1 MLAKLSVDQALMK
14 ARSHVKNYEI
24 TKAKDL
30 YQAILVAFPKNIRAQ
45 QGLEALGKFN
55 KNNKVNNPPQN
66 IINQLVNLYNQGQ
79 LSAVIEQTQIL
90 TKLYPQSFIVWNF
103 LGAANMGL
111 NKVEHASDAFEKVV
125 EINPNYA
132 DGFNN
137 LGSSLRKQGKLDKA
151 LDAFNKALTL
161 KPDYAEAL
169 NNIGNTLKYQGNFDK
184 AVEAYKKSIS
194 IKPDYADAYNNMG
207 LTFQDQKNVD
217 EAINAF
223 NTATLLKPDFAEAY
237 NNLATILQ
245 DIGRLEEAIYACKKS
260 ICIRPN
266 YPEAYNNLG
275 LSLQCQGKFNEA
287 IDAFNKAISLNPN
300 YAEIY
305 KNMGDFFQ
313 DQGKFDESME
323 NYKKALSI
331 KPEYTEVYNEIGN
344 VFRNQGKLDKS
355 LEAYNK
361 AISLK
366 PNYAEAYNNLGISL
380 NHQGNLDKA
389 VEAYEKSI
397 LLKPD
402 YADAYNNIG
411 LILKDLGRLDESLD
425 AYNKAL
431 SLKPDFAEA
440 HQNMS
445 FTLLNSGKLKEGL
458 DKYEWR
464 WKTQKLIKKQR
475 KLIQPLW
482 DGKQNLHDKTILLWS
497 EQGIGD
503 TLNWTSCLSFIS
515 TQAKHC
521 ILECQPKLVPL
532 LKRSFPNVEIKPE
545 DRSFDT
551 KRDDFD
557 FHLPLGSL
565 YKHFIDK
572 IEDNDSIS
580 AHLVPDPKRVNF
592 WRERLSSIG
601 NGPYIGIG
609 WKTSNISPGRK
620 TNNSFISDWSSVL
633 KIPKITLINLQYKDF
648 EEDLTKIEDEFGV
661 KVHNFDDLDHF
672 DNIDDVAA
680 LCAALD
686 MVISIKTTVPF
697 ISGGVGTSTKIANWQ
712 QSSWNNILLNPLN
725 SCVDIFE
732 RNIWEPWDGVF
743 KLIAKNITKLK
754 NNSH

>member
-1 MLAKLSVDQALMK
+1 MPAKLSVDQTLIK
-14 ARSHVKNYEI
+14 ARFYVKKNEI
-24 TKAKDL
+24 IKAKEL
-30 YQAILVAFPKNIRAQ
+30 YQSVLLAFPKNKRARQ
-45 QGLEALGKFN
+45 ELSALQN
-55 KNNKVNNPPQN
+55 IIQNNVINNPPQDV
-66 IINQLVNLYNQGQ
+66 INQLINLYNQGK
-79 LSAVIEQTQIL
+79 LSTVIEQAHIL
-90 TKLYPQSFIVWNF
+90 TKKFPQAFIIWYVIGATSTQ
-103 LGAANMGL
+103 LGMLDEALKAYKNCISIKLDAEIFYNMG
-111 NKVEHASDAFEKVV
+111 VIFQQQEKFDEAVKAYK
-125 EINPNYA
+125 NALSLKPNY
-132 DGFNN
+132 
-137 LGSSLRKQGKLDKA
+137 
-151 LDAFNKALTL
+151 
-161 KPDYAEAL
+161 PEAL
-169 NNIGNTLKYQGNFDK
+169 NNHGVVLKYQGRINESIE
-184 AVEAYKKSIS
+184 VLKKSI
-194 IKPDYADAYNNMG
+194 
-207 LTFQDQKNVD
+207 
-217 EAINAF
+217 
-223 NTATLLKPDFAEAY
+223 LLKPDFAEAHTNLGNSFQEQ
-237 NNLATILQ
+237 NNM
-245 DIGRLEEAIYACKKS
+245 DEAI
-260 ICIRPN
+260 
-266 YPEAYNNLG
+266 EAYNNATSIKPDYVEAYNNKGVALKI
-275 LSLQCQGKFNEA
+275 QGKFEEA
-287 IDAFNKAISLNPN
+287 LQAYKKVLSLNPN
-300 YAEIY
+300 YADVY
-305 KNMGDFFQ
+305 NNMGDFFQ

-551 KRDDFD
+551 NRDDFD

-686 MVISIKTTVPF
+686 MVISIKITIPF
-697 ISGGVGTSTKIANWQ
+697 ISGGVGTSTKIANYR
-712 QSSWNNILLNPLN
+712 QSSCNNVLLNPLN